1 MQTPTI
7 GIDQFWNV
15 LGESHILP
23 PMEVVR
29 LREKSTLSGSNPDAV
44 AIANWLVSEKILTPL
59 QRKVL
64 LAGHHGPFQ
73 YGRYRLVSASKDNP
87 VWLARDQKTGHPVWL
102 HFFSGESRDDLS
114 RWNEVENQ
122 AEQFATVDHPNLV
135 RVYES
140 IATPSHRFVA
150 TAVGGKETLA
160 KKMPLK
166 RRLSEKQALGIV
178 REVAAAMAE
187 LQSHGLQHGSLSLEH
202 VYSNAKSGTTKVLLP
217 VSSEIS
223 RPVSDARSLGR
234 MLFRLV
240 VGRDAP
246 ETKSVVKAGAR
257 EFTEILTSRN
267 VSGQVAGLVFEA
279 VTAEESFTADDFSKR
294 LNEFAGQKKTSPSTE
309 TSPLEATFLAGLT
322 PWKSE
327 PVRDDNVPKL
337 SADPKDVAETQ
348 AERKQSR
355 RMSVAAPVAM
365 TLFGFA
371 ALLGIAAMLANLK
384 TLDPPRPAVAKNDEG
399 TESTDPNLDAS
410 AAVAA
415 RRKEIAEIRNS
426 QSYVQEIIADD
437 QESLWESPTTGFPID
452 ISKIPPA
459 PRIIAAVNWKSIHE
473 SETGLLS
480 LRALGPG
487 VDSMLRILESRT
499 GFALSEMDSTVVS
512 LHSDVNFEYEAFASV
527 TLSKPVTIETCVE
540 KWGQPKEV
548 PGIENAFEKA
558 LGDSWW
564 VTESDRDSGNVISFV
579 VGSPALV
586 QQVAQGQI
594 ASPTGTLRNL
604 IASSDRDR
612 DVNLIMP
619 LISLFN
625 TEGQALLHEQQKWM
639 NELRT
644 MLPGSVAG
652 LSLSMHHD
660 EADYLE
666 IRVDHTADLEAGD
679 TAIQMKQS
687 VASKLEQT
695 QLAIQQRQALP
706 YWEPIR
712 ARFSAMIRDLSQQ
725 LRWDAE
731 FDQVIGNAWL
741 APGAMHNLV
750 AGTELAMT
758 FEPTEKTLADVSQ
771 KPATPKTLEELLV
784 TRRDLKIAN
793 PPDLNV
799 LLRNIREEISDQ
811 YLDLPF
817 EFNIRIAGTDLQKD
831 GITQNQ
837 RPGPLQIVD
846 QSVSEI
852 LTQVM
857 VSANPNRE
865 ISGASDPKCK
875 LVWVIME
882 DSESPGNKIVLI
894 TTRAAAAEKGYA
906 LPEAFKAGP

>member
-1 MQTPTI
+1 MQTPI
-7 GIDQFWNV
+7 GIDQFWKV
-15 LGESHILP
+15 LGDSNIIP

-29 LREKSTLSGSNPDAV
+29 LRENSALASSNPQDAET
-44 AIANWLVSEKILTPL
+44 IANWMVSEKILTPL
-59 QRKVL
+59 QKKVL
-64 LAGHHGPFQ
+64 LAGHHGPFNF
-73 YGRYRLVSASKDNP
+73 GRYRLISGSENQPA
-87 VWLARDQKTGHPVWL
+87 WLARDQKTAHPVWL
-102 HFFSGESRDDLS
+102 HFFPGETRDDLS
-114 RWNEVENQ
+114 RWDEVENR
-122 AEQFATVDHPNLV
+122 AEQFAAVNHPNIV
-135 RVYES
+135 RVYEN
-140 IATPSHRFVA
+140 IVTPTHRFVA
-150 TAVGGKETLA
+150 TAVGGKEPLA

-166 RRLSEKQALGIV
+166 RRLSEKQALVII
-178 REVAAAMAE
+178 REVATALAA
-187 LQSHGLQHGSLSLEH
+187 LQSLGLQHGSLSLEH
-202 VYSNAKSGTTKVLLP
+202 VYSNAKQGTIKVLPP

-223 RPVSDARSLGR
+223 QPVSDTRSLGR
-234 MLFRLV
+234 MLFRLL

-246 ETKSVVKAGAR
+246 ETKAVVKAGAR
-257 EFTEILTSRN
+257 EFTEILTSRK
-267 VSGQVAGLVFEA
+267 VSDEVAELVFES
-279 VTAEESFTADDFSKR
+279 VTADESFTAEDFSKR
-294 LNEFAGQKKTSPSTE
+294 INAFAGQKKATANE
-309 TSPLEATFLAGLT
+309 TSASETTFLAGLT

-327 PVRDDNVPKL
+327 PVLDDKAPQL
-337 SADPKDVAETQ
+337 SADSKDGAEVQ
-348 AERKQSR
+348 AEMKQSR
-355 RMSVAAPVAM
+355 RTSVAAPVGF
-365 TLFGFA
+365 TLLGFA
-371 ALLGIAAMLANLK
+371 ALLGIAALLANLK
-384 TLDPPRPAVAKNDEG
+384 TLDPPRPTVAKNDEDN
-399 TESTDPNLDAS
+399 ESTDPNLDA
-410 AAVAA
+410 AAAA
-415 RRKEIAEIRNS
+415 EVRRKKIADLRNT
-426 QSYVQEIIADD
+426 QSYVQEIIVDD
-437 QESLWESPTTGFPID
+437 QQSLWESPTTGFPID

-480 LRALGPG
+480 LKALGPKA
-487 VDSMLRILESRT
+487 DSMLRALESRS
-499 GFALSEMDSTVVS
+499 GFSLTVIESTIVS
-512 LHSDVNFEYEAFASV
+512 LHSNIEFEYEAFASV
-527 TLSKPVTIETCVE
+527 TLSEPATLETCIE
-540 KWGQPKEV
+540 NWNQPDEV

-564 VTESDRDSGNVISFV
+564 VTKTDPESGKVISFV

-586 QQVAQGQI
+586 QQVAQGQV

-604 IASSDRDR
+604 VANSDRDR

-625 TEGQALLHEQQKWM
+625 TEGQALLSDQRKWM

-644 MLPGSVAG
+644 MLPESVAG
-652 LSLSMHHD
+652 LSLSLHHD

-666 IRVDHTADLEAGD
+666 IRVDHTSDLKAND
-679 TAIQMKQS
+679 AAVQMKQN

-725 LRWDAE
+725 LRWDVE

-758 FEPTEKTLADVSQ
+758 FEPTEKTLANVAQ
-771 KPATPKTLEELLV
+771 KPATPNTLEELLA

-799 LLRNIREEISDQ
+799 LLRNIREEVSDQ

-846 QSVSEI
+846 RSVAEI

-865 ISGASDPKCK
+865 ISGAADPKCK

-882 DSESPGNKIVLI
+882 DSESPGKKIVLI